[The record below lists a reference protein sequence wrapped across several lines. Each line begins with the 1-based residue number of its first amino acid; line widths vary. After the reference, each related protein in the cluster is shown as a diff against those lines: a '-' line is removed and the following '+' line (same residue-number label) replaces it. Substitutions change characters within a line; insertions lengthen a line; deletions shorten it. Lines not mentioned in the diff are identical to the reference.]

1 MSDILKHNTENTTKK
16 ASEIEPNKKKKPV
29 TFDDVLEVIEGYFSS
44 QSRDQNKFFRD
55 GKVHLIREEFNIVPF
70 ISTIHQMAES
80 CIKTEVVVNDQDAK
94 QISEIFKAM
103 NSLTQLL
110 KNQFNTQDVE
120 YLFIVRLLSY
130 CTYSYIKYH
139 KSYARSRKVQ
149 KEKDNVKG

>member
-1 MSDILKHNTENTTKK
+1 MKEILKHNTENTTKK
-16 ASEIEPNKKKKPV
+16 ASEIEASKPSEPT
-29 TFDDVLEVIEGYFSS
+29 TFEDVIDVLEDYFTS

-55 GKVHLIREEFNIVPF
+55 GKVHLIREDFNIIPF
-70 ISTIHQMAES
+70 INTIHQMAES
-80 CIKTEVVVNDQDAK
+80 CIKTESVLSDQDAK
-94 QISEIFKAM
+94 HVSEIFKAM
-103 NSLTQLL
+103 SSLTQLL

-149 KEKDNVKG
+149 KENGNAQG